1 MFIVGTYL
9 IPVVF
14 HAYLFTENVT
24 FEYKYISLPLNINNA
39 TVFSK
44 GRGAGASR
52 PKWRDGEL
60 CDCERALY
68 GSAACVCCLLSLF
81 SAYQRR

>member
-1 MFIVGTYL
+1 MFKVGTYL

-44 GRGAGASR
+44 GRGQVQAVPSGVMESFVIVNAHCMAR
-52 PKWRDGEL
+52 LRV
-60 CDCERALY
+60 C
-68 GSAACVCCLLSLF
+68 AAC
-81 SAYQRR
+81 

>member
-9 IPVVF
+9 IGLPVVF

-52 PKWRDGEL
+52 P
-60 CDCERALY
+60 
-68 GSAACVCCLLSLF
+68 
-81 SAYQRR
+81 